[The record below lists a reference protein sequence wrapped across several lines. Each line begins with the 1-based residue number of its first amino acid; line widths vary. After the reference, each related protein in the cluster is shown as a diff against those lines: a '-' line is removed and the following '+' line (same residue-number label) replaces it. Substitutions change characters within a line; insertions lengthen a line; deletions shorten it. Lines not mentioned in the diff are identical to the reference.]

1 MKYKNFKTSK
11 ILLFFAFRSIT
22 CVTDRPVSFAKAYF
36 PLRRTDLGY
45 FPASYAILEC
55 NSFIHPFGQMLF
67 GETIGKTGI

>member
-1 MKYKNFKTSK
+1 M
-11 ILLFFAFRSIT
+11 
-22 CVTDRPVSFAKAYF
+22 TDRPVSFAKAYF
-36 PLRRTDLGY
+36 PLWRTDLGY